1 MRRVE
6 AVSPQLP
13 GWVYVVKE
21 GYKFA
26 SAPIVLGIAALFLG
40 WHVLALQIAAFVL
53 LALGTFILYFFRDPE
68 RVIPSDASTIVS
80 PADGRV
86 LEVID
91 EKFDGRA
98 GKRITIFLAVWNVHV
113 NRTPLAGK
121 IARIEYRPGKFQMAM
136 RKTASAENE
145 QNVIYLDTAH
155 GQIVFKQIAGMI
167 ARRVVLWKKSG
178 DQVERGER
186 IGIVRFGSRMD
197 VWLPL
202 EATILVKPGDH
213 VAGGSS
219 ILARWT

>member
-1 MRRVE
+1 VF
-6 AVSPQLP
+6 
-13 GWVYVVKE
+13 VVNE

-40 WHVLALQIAAFVL
+40 WHILALQIAAFVL
-53 LALGTFILYFFRDPE
+53 LALATFILYFFRDPE
-68 RVIPSDASTIVS
+68 RIIPSDELTIVS

-91 EKFDGRA
+91 EEFGGRA

-121 IARIEYRPGKFQMAM
+121 ISRIEYRPGKFQMAM

-167 ARRVVLWKKSG
+167 ARRVVLWKKMG

-202 EATILVKPGDH
+202 EAAISVKPGDH

>member
-1 MRRVE
+1 VF
-6 AVSPQLP
+6 
-13 GWVYVVKE
+13 VVTE

-26 SAPIVLGIAALFLG
+26 VAPIVLGIAALFLG
-40 WHVLALQIAAFVL
+40 WHILALQIAAFVL

-68 RVIPSDASTIVS
+68 RVIPSDDLTIVS

-86 LEVID
+86 LEVVD
-91 EKFDGRA
+91 EQFADRA

-121 IARIEYRPGKFQMAM
+121 ISRIEYRPGKFQMAM
-136 RKTASAENE
+136 RKTASVENE

-167 ARRVVLWKKSG
+167 ARRVVLWKKAG
-178 DQVERGER
+178 DQVQRGER

-202 EATILVKPGDH
+202 EAAISVKPGDH

-219 ILARWT
+219 VLGRWT

>member
-1 MRRVE
+1 M
-6 AVSPQLP
+6 
-13 GWVYVVKE
+13 VKE

-26 SAPIVLGIAALFLG
+26 AGPIVLGVAALFLG
-40 WHVLALQIAAFVL
+40 WHILALQIAAFVL

-68 RVIPSDASTIVS
+68 RVIPSDTSTIVS

-167 ARRVVLWKKSG
+167 ARRVVLWRKAG

-197 VWLPL
+197 VWLPF
-202 EATILVKPGDH
+202 EAAITVKPGDH

-219 ILARWT
+219 ILARWI

>member
-1 MRRVE
+1 MVT
-6 AVSPQLP
+6 
-13 GWVYVVKE
+13 E

-40 WHVLALQIAAFVL
+40 WHILALQIAAFVL

-68 RVIPSDASTIVS
+68 RFIPSDPAAIVS

-86 LEVID
+86 LEVVD
-91 EKFDGRA
+91 EEFGGRA
-98 GKRITIFLAVWNVHV
+98 GKRVTIFLAIWNVHV

-121 IARIEYRPGKFQMAM
+121 ITRIEYKPGKFQMAM
-136 RKTASAENE
+136 KKSASAENE
-145 QNVIYLDTAH
+145 QNIVYLETER

-178 DQVERGER
+178 DSVARGER

-197 VWLPL
+197 VWLPPDT
-202 EATILVKPGDH
+202 EILVKPGDH

-219 ILARWT
+219 ILGRWV

>member
-1 MRRVE
+1 M
-6 AVSPQLP
+6 
-13 GWVYVVKE
+13 VKE

-26 SAPIVLGIAALFLG
+26 VGPIVLGIAALFLG
-40 WHVLALQIAAFVL
+40 WHVLALQVAAFVL

-113 NRTPLAGK
+113 NRTPLAGT

-167 ARRVVLWKKSG
+167 ARRVVLWKKAG
-178 DQVERGER
+178 DQVERGQR

-197 VWLPL
+197 VWLPN
-202 EATILVKPGDH
+202 EATILVKSGDH

-219 ILARWT
+219 VLARWT

>member
-1 MRRVE
+1 VF
-6 AVSPQLP
+6 
-13 GWVYVVKE
+13 VVTE

-26 SAPIVLGIAALFLG
+26 AGPIVLGIAALFLG

-68 RVIPSDASTIVS
+68 RVIPSDTSTIVS

-202 EATILVKPGDH
+202 EAAILVKPGDH

>member
-1 MRRVE
+1 
-6 AVSPQLP
+6 
-13 GWVYVVKE
+13 VYVVKE

-26 SAPIVLGIAALFLG
+26 AGPIVLGIAALLLG

-68 RVIPSDASTIVS
+68 RVIPSDTSTIVS

-113 NRTPLAGK
+113 NRTPLAGE

-202 EATILVKPGDH
+202 EASISVKPGDH

-219 ILARWT
+219 ILARWIATPDIK

>member
-1 MRRVE
+1 MF
-6 AVSPQLP
+6 
-13 GWVYVVKE
+13 VVKE

-40 WHVLALQIAAFVL
+40 WHILALQIAAFVL

-68 RVIPSDASTIVS
+68 RVIPSDTSTIVS

-91 EKFDGRA
+91 EEFDGRA

-121 IARIEYRPGKFQMAM
+121 IARIDYRPGKFQMAM

-145 QNVIYLDTAH
+145 QNVIFLDTAH

-167 ARRVVLWKKSG
+167 ARRVVLWKKAG
-178 DQVERGER
+178 DQLERGER

-202 EATILVKPGDH
+202 QAAIIVKPGDH

-219 ILARWT
+219 VLARWT

>member
-1 MRRVE
+1 VI
-6 AVSPQLP
+6 
-13 GWVYVVKE
+13 VVTE

-26 SAPIVLGIAALFLG
+26 AAPIILGIAALFLG
-40 WHVLALQIAAFVL
+40 WHILVLQIAAFVL

-68 RVIPSDASTIVS
+68 RAIPSEPSAIVS
-80 PADGRV
+80 PADGRI
-86 LEVID
+86 LEVVD
-91 EKFDGRA
+91 EKFGERA

-113 NRTPLAGK
+113 NRTPMAGK
-121 IARIEYRPGKFQMAM
+121 FSRIDYRPGKFQMAM
-136 RKTASAENE
+136 KKSASAENE
-145 QNVIYLDTAH
+145 QNILYLDTAR

-167 ARRVVLWKKSG
+167 ARRVVLWKKVG
-178 DQVERGER
+178 DTVARGER

-202 EATILVKPGDH
+202 DTEIAVKPGDH

>member
-1 MRRVE
+1 M
-6 AVSPQLP
+6 
-13 GWVYVVKE
+13 VKE

-26 SAPIVLGIAALFLG
+26 AGPIVLGVAALFLG
-40 WHVLALQIAAFVL
+40 WHILALQIAAFVL

-68 RVIPSDASTIVS
+68 RVIPSDTSTIVS

-167 ARRVVLWKKSG
+167 ARRVVLWRKAG

-202 EATILVKPGDH
+202 DAAIVVKPGDH

-219 ILARWT
+219 ILARWI

>member
-1 MRRVE
+1 
-6 AVSPQLP
+6 
-13 GWVYVVKE
+13 VYVVKE

-26 SAPIVLGIAALFLG
+26 VGPIVLGIAALFLG
-40 WHVLALQIAAFVL
+40 WHFLALQIAAFVL

-68 RVIPSDASTIVS
+68 RVIPSDTSTIVS

-91 EKFDGRA
+91 EKFDGRV

-202 EATILVKPGDH
+202 EAAIVVKPGDH

-219 ILARWT
+219 ILARWI

>member
-1 MRRVE
+1 VF
-6 AVSPQLP
+6 
-13 GWVYVVKE
+13 VVTE

-26 SAPIVLGIAALFLG
+26 AGPIVLGAAALFLG
-40 WHVLALQIAAFVL
+40 WHILALQIAAFVL

-68 RVIPSDASTIVS
+68 RVIPSDDLTIVS
-80 PADGRV
+80 PADGRI

-91 EKFDGRA
+91 EQFNGRA

-113 NRTPLAGK
+113 NRTPLEGK
-121 IARIEYRPGKFQMAM
+121 ISRIEYRPGKFQMAM

-155 GQIVFKQIAGMI
+155 GPIVFKQIAGMI
-167 ARRVVLWKKSG
+167 ARRVVLWKKAG
-178 DQVERGER
+178 DQVKRGER

-202 EATILVKPGDH
+202 AATISVKPGDH

-219 ILARWT
+219 ILGRWT

>member
-1 MRRVE
+1 M
-6 AVSPQLP
+6 SPQLP
-13 GWVYVVKE
+13 ERVYLVTE

-26 SAPIVLGIAALFLG
+26 AGPIVLGIGALFLG

-68 RVIPSDASTIVS
+68 RVIPSDTSTIVS
-80 PADGRV
+80 PADGRI
-86 LEVID
+86 LEVVD
-91 EKFDGRA
+91 EKFDGRD

-121 IARIEYRPGKFQMAM
+121 ISRIEYRPGKFQMAM
-136 RKTASAENE
+136 KKTASAENE
-145 QNVIYLDTAH
+145 QNVIFLDTAH

-167 ARRVVLWKKSG
+167 ARRVVLWKKMG

-202 EATILVKPGDH
+202 DAAISVKPGDH

>member
-1 MRRVE
+1 VF
-6 AVSPQLP
+6 
-13 GWVYVVKE
+13 VVTE

-26 SAPIVLGIAALFLG
+26 VAPIVLGIAALFLG
-40 WHVLALQIAAFVL
+40 WHILALQIAAFVL

-68 RVIPSDASTIVS
+68 RIIPSDDLTIVS

-86 LEVID
+86 LEVVD
-91 EKFDGRA
+91 EQFADRA

-121 IARIEYRPGKFQMAM
+121 ISRIEYRPGKFQMAM
-136 RKTASAENE
+136 RKTASVENE

-167 ARRVVLWKKSG
+167 ARRVVLWKKAG
-178 DQVERGER
+178 DQVQRGER

-202 EATILVKPGDH
+202 EAAISVKPGDH

-219 ILARWT
+219 VLGRWT

>member
-1 MRRVE
+1 
-6 AVSPQLP
+6 
-13 GWVYVVKE
+13 VYLVTE
-21 GYKFA
+21 GYKF
-26 SAPIVLGIAALFLG
+26 SAGPIILGIAALFFG
-40 WHVLALQIAAFVL
+40 WHILALQIAAFVL

-68 RVIPSDASTIVS
+68 RVIPSDESTIVS
-80 PADGRV
+80 PADGRI

-121 IARIEYRPGKFQMAM
+121 ISRIEYRPGKFQMAM
-136 RKTASAENE
+136 KKTASAENE
-145 QNVIYLDTAH
+145 QNVIFLDTAH

-202 EATILVKPGDH
+202 EASITVKPGDH

-219 ILARWT
+219 ILARWI

>member
-1 MRRVE
+1 
-6 AVSPQLP
+6 
-13 GWVYVVKE
+13 VYVVTE

-26 SAPIVLGIAALFLG
+26 AAPMVLGIAALFLG
-40 WHVLALQIAAFVL
+40 WHILALQIAAFVL
-53 LALGTFILYFFRDPE
+53 LALATFILYFFRDPE
-68 RVIPSDASTIVS
+68 RVIPSDDLTIVS

-91 EKFDGRA
+91 EQFGGRP

-113 NRTPLAGK
+113 NRTPMAGK
-121 IARIEYRPGKFQMAM
+121 LSRIEYRPGKFQMAM

-145 QNVIYLDTAH
+145 QNVIYLETAH

-167 ARRVVLWKKSG
+167 ARRVVLWKKEG
-178 DQVERGER
+178 DQLQRGER

-202 EATILVKPGDH
+202 EASISVKPGDH

-219 ILARWT
+219 ILGRWT

>member
-1 MRRVE
+1 MVT
-6 AVSPQLP
+6 
-13 GWVYVVKE
+13 E

-26 SAPIVLGIAALFLG
+26 AAPIVLGIAALFLG
-40 WHVLALQIAAFVL
+40 WHILALQIAAFVL
-53 LALGTFILYFFRDPE
+53 LALATFILYFFRDPE
-68 RVIPSDASTIVS
+68 RIIPSDGLTIVS

-91 EKFDGRA
+91 EQFGGRA

-113 NRTPLAGK
+113 NRTPMTGK
-121 IARIEYRPGKFQMAM
+121 LSRIEYRPGKFQMAM
-136 RKTASAENE
+136 RKSASAENE
-145 QNVIYLDTAH
+145 QNVIYLETAH

-167 ARRVVLWKKSG
+167 ARRVVLWKREG
-178 DQVERGER
+178 DQLQRGER

-202 EATILVKPGDH
+202 EAAISVKPGDH

-219 ILARWT
+219 ILGRWT

>member
-1 MRRVE
+1 M
-6 AVSPQLP
+6 
-13 GWVYVVKE
+13 VKE

-26 SAPIVLGIAALFLG
+26 AGPIVLGVAALFLG
-40 WHVLALQIAAFVL
+40 WHTLALQIAAFVL
-53 LALGTFILYFFRDPE
+53 LFLATFILYFFRDPE
-68 RVIPSDASTIVS
+68 RVIPSDPSTIVS

-91 EKFDGRA
+91 EQFGGRS

-121 IARIEYRPGKFQMAM
+121 ISRIDYRPGKFQMAM

-145 QNVIYLDTAH
+145 QNVIYLDTAR

-167 ARRVVLWKKSG
+167 ARRVVLWKKTG
-178 DQVERGER
+178 EQVERGER

-202 EATILVKPGDH
+202 EAAISVKPGDH

>member
-1 MRRVE
+1 
-6 AVSPQLP
+6 
-13 GWVYVVKE
+13 VVTE

-26 SAPIVLGIAALFLG
+26 AAPIVLGIAALFLG
-40 WHVLALQIAAFVL
+40 WHILALQIAAFVL
-53 LALGTFILYFFRDPE
+53 LALATFILYFFRDPE
-68 RVIPSDASTIVS
+68 RIIPSDGLTIVS

-91 EKFDGRA
+91 EQFGGRA

-113 NRTPLAGK
+113 NRTPMTGK
-121 IARIEYRPGKFQMAM
+121 LSRIEYRPGKFQMAM
-136 RKTASAENE
+136 RKSASAENE
-145 QNVIYLDTAH
+145 QNVIYLETAH

-167 ARRVVLWKKSG
+167 ARRVVLWKREG
-178 DQVERGER
+178 DQLQRGER

-202 EATILVKPGDH
+202 EAAISVKPGDH

-219 ILARWT
+219 ILGRWT

>member
-1 MRRVE
+1 VF
-6 AVSPQLP
+6 
-13 GWVYVVKE
+13 VVTE

-26 SAPIVLGIAALFLG
+26 SAPIVLGVAALLLG

-68 RVIPSDASTIVS
+68 RVIPSDPAAIVS

-86 LEVID
+86 LEVVD
-91 EKFDGRA
+91 EQFAGRA
-98 GKRITIFLAVWNVHV
+98 GKRVTIFLAIWNVHV

-121 IARIEYRPGKFQMAM
+121 ITRIEYKPGKFQMAM
-136 RKTASAENE
+136 KKSASAENE
-145 QNVIYLDTAH
+145 QNIVYLETERGQVI
-155 GQIVFKQIAGMI
+155 FKQIAGMI

-178 DQVERGER
+178 DSVARGER

-197 VWLPL
+197 VWLPPDT
-202 EATILVKPGDH
+202 EITVKPGDH

-219 ILARWT
+219 VLGRWV

>member
-1 MRRVE
+1 
-6 AVSPQLP
+6 
-13 GWVYVVKE
+13 VYVVKE

>member
-1 MRRVE
+1 
-6 AVSPQLP
+6 
-13 GWVYVVKE
+13 VVKE

-26 SAPIVLGIAALFLG
+26 AGPIVLGVAALFLG
-40 WHVLALQIAAFVL
+40 WHILALQIAAFVL

-68 RVIPSDASTIVS
+68 RVIPSDTSTIVS

-167 ARRVVLWKKSG
+167 ARRVVLWRKAG

-202 EATILVKPGDH
+202 DAAIVVKPGDH

-219 ILARWT
+219 ILARWI

>member
-1 MRRVE
+1 MVT
-6 AVSPQLP
+6 
-13 GWVYVVKE
+13 E

-40 WHVLALQIAAFVL
+40 WHILALQIAAFVL

-68 RVIPSDASTIVS
+68 RVVPSDPSAIVS

-91 EKFDGRA
+91 EQFGGRP

-113 NRTPLAGK
+113 NRTPLTGK
-121 IARIEYRPGKFQMAM
+121 ISRIEYRAGKFQMAM

-145 QNVIYLDTAH
+145 QNVIYLETAH

-167 ARRVVLWKKSG
+167 ARRVVLWKKVG

-202 EATILVKPGDH
+202 EAELSVKPGDH
-213 VAGGSS
+213 VAGGAS

>member
-1 MRRVE
+1 MYLVT
-6 AVSPQLP
+6 
-13 GWVYVVKE
+13 E
-21 GYKFA
+21 GYKF
-26 SAPIVLGIAALFLG
+26 SAGPIVLGIAALFLG
-40 WHVLALQIAAFVL
+40 WHILALQIAAFVL

-68 RVIPSDASTIVS
+68 RVIPSDTSTIVS
-80 PADGRV
+80 PADGRI

-91 EKFDGRA
+91 EQFGGRA

-121 IARIEYRPGKFQMAM
+121 ISRIEYRPGKFQMAM
-136 RKTASAENE
+136 KKTASAENE
-145 QNVIYLDTAH
+145 QNVIFLDTAQ

-167 ARRVVLWKKSG
+167 ARRVVLWKKAG
-178 DQVERGER
+178 EQVERGER

-202 EATILVKPGDH
+202 EAAISVKPGDH

>member
-1 MRRVE
+1 MVT
-6 AVSPQLP
+6 
-13 GWVYVVKE
+13 E

-26 SAPIVLGIAALFLG
+26 AGPIVLGIAALFLG
-40 WHVLALQIAAFVL
+40 WHILALQVAAFVL

-68 RVIPSDASTIVS
+68 RVIPSDDLTIVS

-91 EKFDGRA
+91 EQFGGRA

-113 NRTPLAGK
+113 NRTPLTGRLS
-121 IARIEYRPGKFQMAM
+121 RIEYRPGKFQMAM

-167 ARRVVLWKKSG
+167 ARRVVLWKKAG
-178 DQVERGER
+178 DQVQRGER

-202 EATILVKPGDH
+202 EAAISVKPGDH
-213 VAGGSS
+213 VAGGTS
-219 ILARWT
+219 ILGRWT